1 MALRP
6 WNHNIHYYDFVL
18 RLAAPGCAR
27 ALEVGCGQGLLARRL
42 AKRCEEVIAID
53 IDSNVISRTGAG
65 SGLEA
70 TIRFVEGDVM
80 TYPFLDDSFD
90 LIALV
95 ATIHHLE
102 LRPALI
108 RLQELLKPG
117 GVLAV
122 VGLYRAETLTDYAL
136 AAVALPVSWMFRLFR
151 GYADV
156 GAPVQEPRESLREIR
171 SECDVLLPGAS
182 LRRRLFFRYSLSWR
196 KPLNRPAAA

>member
-18 RLAAPGCAR
+18 RLAPPGCPR
-27 ALEVGCGQGLLARRL
+27 ALDVGCGRGLLARRL
-42 AKRCEEVIAID
+42 AQRCEEVIAID
-53 IDSNVISRTGAG
+53 IDRDVISRTGG
-65 SGLEA
+65 SNGLEG

-80 TYPFLDDSFD
+80 TYPFPDDSFD

-102 LRPALI
+102 LRPALV

-122 VGLYRAETLTDYAL
+122 VGLYRADTLSDYAL
-136 AAVALPVSWMFRLFR
+136 AAIAFPVSLMFRLLR

-156 GAPVQEPRESLREIR
+156 GAPLQEPRETLREIR
-171 SECDVLLPGAS
+171 RECDMLLPGAS
-182 LRRRLFFRYSLSWR
+182 LRRRIFFRYSLSWR
-196 KPLNRPAAA
+196 KPFN

>member
-18 RLAAPGCAR
+18 RLAVPGCPR
-27 ALEVGCGQGLLARRL
+27 ALDVGCGQGLLARRM
-42 AKRCEEVIAID
+42 AQRCEEVIAID
-53 IDSNVISRTGAG
+53 IARDVISRTEVS
-65 SGLEA
+65 SGLEG
-70 TIRFVEGDVM
+70 TVRFVEGDVM
-80 TYPFLDDSFD
+80 TYPFPDDSFD
-90 LIALV
+90 FIALV

-102 LRPALI
+102 LRPALV

-136 AAVALPVSWMFRLFR
+136 AAVAFPVSWMFRLLR

-156 GAPVQEPRESLREIR
+156 GAPLQEPRETLREIR
-171 SECDVLLPGAS
+171 RECDLLLPGAS
-182 LRRRLFFRYSLSWR
+182 MRRRLFFRYSLSWR
-196 KPLNRPAAA
+196 KPFN